1 MPTGLMKNEL
11 KLVSKPQIEIILTLL
26 TKGLHP
32 LSFVERGSWLCSDN
46 LSGIETPCSKLQ
58 RMFCLAAV
66 LRSDCKEF
74 YQFFDSLAVAVQ
86 IYIFIQRLRIFES
99 VPFPKKGKFSLEKM
113 L

>member
-74 YQFFDSLAVAVQ
+74 YQFFDSLANPSASCGVSARCCSSDLH
-86 IYIFIQRLRIFES
+86 FHTTASDF
-99 VPFPKKGKFSLEKM
+99 
-113 L
+113 